1 MGRGKDDIFK
11 QDKTITD
18 WVFDKRVVDVFD
30 DMVTR
35 SVPFYRETHQ
45 MAIDIAKRFVQSGT
59 NVVDLGCSTAT
70 LLIAAQNVIDTPD
83 VGYLGIDNSESMLV
97 EAKRKIQEAG
107 FTANTHF
114 IDTDIQQDLPFSNA
128 SVVFMNYT
136 LQFIRPLHR
145 ERLITEIN
153 ERMCPGGCLVILEKV
168 LSEHSMF
175 NRMYI
180 DVYHE
185 FKRKA
190 GYNDKEIAQKR
201 ESLENIMVPFRVSE
215 NIELMNRA
223 GFGTVDMFF
232 KWYNWV
238 GYVAVKG

>member
-11 QDKTITD
+11 QDETTRD

-30 DMVTR
+30 DMVSR
-35 SVPFYRETHQ
+35 SVPFYKETHQ
-45 MAIDIAKRFVQSGT
+45 MAVDLAKRFAQPGSEI
-59 NVVDLGCSTAT
+59 VDLGCSTAT
-70 LLIAAQNVIDTPD
+70 LLINAQSAIDTTGISY
-83 VGYLGIDNSESMLV
+83 VGIDNSESMLA
-97 EAKRKIQEAG
+97 EAKRKTQEAG
-107 FTANTHF
+107 FAANTLF
-114 IDTDIQQDLPFSNA
+114 VETDIEKDLPFSNA

-145 ERLITEIN
+145 ERLLTEIN
-153 ERMCPGGCLVILEKV
+153 ERLRPGGCLVILEKV
-168 LSEHSMF
+168 LSEHSVF

-180 DVYHE
+180 DIYYE
-185 FKRKA
+185 FKRNA
-190 GYNDKEIAQKR
+190 GYNDEEIARKR

-215 NIELMNRA
+215 NIELMTRA